1 MGKYYLMKKAIE
13 NLPITIVMLIMSVF
27 FPSEAES
34 ASGWTVNPADYRY
47 DMSLYFRMSFAS
59 GTERIDCDGYEVA
72 AFSGDECR
80 GVAEILPGVED
91 CMYMRIRSNVPLG
104 ENVTFK
110 LKKREN
116 GQVIEVEGVTVPFE
130 SDSVLGLP
138 SDPYEVVVRRYFNV
152 EITSAHGGTVNF
164 DNGRYEEGSE
174 LNVTAVPDEGYSFE
188 EWSDGVMDASR
199 IIVVNDNVSLEARFS
214 VNTYRL
220 TYLVDGEEY
229 KVLDVAYGAEVT
241 AEPFPE
247 REGHTFSGWDG
258 VPDRMP
264 AHDVEVSGTFSV
276 NTYRLTYLV
285 DGEEYKALDVA
296 YGAEVTAEPSPER
309 EGHTFSGWDGVPDRM
324 PAHDVEVTGYFTVN
338 LYKLTVYLDNEV
350 YFETELE
357 MGAPVEIP
365 EPSVPADR
373 KFDGWV
379 EEVPETMP
387 AHDLEIHGT
396 TSVSSVLTSVFKDE
410 DALLTVYNINGV
422 LLLRDV
428 TIREA
433 SERLS
438 KGIYIINGKKIR
450 I

>member
-1 MGKYYLMKKAIE
+1 
-13 NLPITIVMLIMSVF
+13 MLIMSVF

-199 IIVVNDNVSLEARFS
+199 IIVVNDNVS
-214 VNTYRL
+214 
-220 TYLVDGEEY
+220 
-229 KVLDVAYGAEVT
+229 
-241 AEPFPE
+241 FPG
-247 REGHTFSGWDG
+247 RCL
-258 VPDRMP
+258 R
-264 AHDVEVSGTFSV
+264 
-276 NTYRLTYLV
+276 
-285 DGEEYKALDVA
+285 
-296 YGAEVTAEPSPER
+296 
-309 EGHTFSGWDGVPDRM
+309 
-324 PAHDVEVTGYFTVN
+324 
-338 LYKLTVYLDNEV
+338 
-350 YFETELE
+350 
-357 MGAPVEIP
+357 
-365 EPSVPADR
+365 
-373 KFDGWV
+373 
-379 EEVPETMP
+379 
-387 AHDLEIHGT
+387 T
-396 TSVSSVLTSVFKDE
+396 T
-410 DALLTVYNINGV
+410 
-422 LLLRDV
+422 LRS
-428 TIREA
+428 RGRSA
-433 SERLS
+433 
-438 KGIYIINGKKIR
+438 
-450 I
+450 

>member
-1 MGKYYLMKKAIE
+1 MKKAIE

-241 AEPFPE
+241 AEP
-247 REGHTFSGWDG
+247 
-258 VPDRMP
+258 
-264 AHDVEVSGTFSV
+264 
-276 NTYRLTYLV
+276 
-285 DGEEYKALDVA
+285 
-296 YGAEVTAEPSPER
+296 SPER

>member
-174 LNVTAVPDEGYSFE
+174 LNVTAVPDEGYGFE

-220 TYLVDGEEY
+220 TYVLDGEEY
-229 KVLDVAYGAEVT
+229 RAFDVPYGAEVV
-241 AEPFPE
+241 AE
-247 REGHTFSGWDG
+247 
-258 VPDRMP
+258 
-264 AHDVEVSGTFSV
+264 A
-276 NTYRLTYLV
+276 
-285 DGEEYKALDVA
+285 
-296 YGAEVTAEPSPER
+296 SPER
-309 EGHTFSGWDGVPDRM
+309 EGHTFSGWSGVPATM

-338 LYKLTVYLDNEV
+338 IYRLTVYLDNEV

-373 KFDGWV
+373 KFDGWI

-387 AHDLEIHGT
+387 AHDVEIHGT
-396 TSVSSVLTSVFKDE
+396 TSVASVLTNVFKDE
-410 DALLTVYNINGV
+410 DASLTVYKMNGV

>member
-1 MGKYYLMKKAIE
+1 
-13 NLPITIVMLIMSVF
+13 
-27 FPSEAES
+27 
-34 ASGWTVNPADYRY
+34 
-47 DMSLYFRMSFAS
+47 MSLYFGVSFAS
-59 GTERIDCDGYEVA
+59 SGERIDSNEYEVA

-80 GVAEILPGVED
+80 GVAETLPGVED
-91 CMYMRIRSNVPLG
+91 CMYMRIRSNVPSG

-110 LKKREN
+110 LKKRET
-116 GQVIEVEGVTVPFE
+116 GQVTDVEGVTIPFE
-130 SDSVLGLP
+130 SDSVLGMP
-138 SDPYEVVVRRYFNV
+138 SDPYEVVVRRYFDV
-152 EITSAHGGTVNF
+152 EITSTHGGTVNF

-241 AEPFPE
+241 AEP
-247 REGHTFSGWDG
+247 
-258 VPDRMP
+258 
-264 AHDVEVSGTFSV
+264 
-276 NTYRLTYLV
+276 
-285 DGEEYKALDVA
+285 
-296 YGAEVTAEPSPER
+296 SPER
-309 EGHTFSGWDGVPDRM
+309 EGHTFSGWDGVPDSM

>member
-241 AEPFPE
+241 AEP
-247 REGHTFSGWDG
+247 
-258 VPDRMP
+258 
-264 AHDVEVSGTFSV
+264 
-276 NTYRLTYLV
+276 
-285 DGEEYKALDVA
+285 
-296 YGAEVTAEPSPER
+296 SPER